1 MIYEAYFSL
10 MTNLSF
16 LTTHGAPRSIM
27 LTSSGPKEGK
37 SNSSLCLATV
47 LAATGKSVIL
57 VDADIRNPSL
67 NRYLSIPN
75 DAGLSHYLSGD
86 DNLDDM
92 ISELPQFGFSII
104 TAGKMPPN
112 AAELLGSDR
121 MAMLIE
127 TLLTR
132 FEIGRAHV

>member
-27 LTSSGPKEGK
+27 LTSSRPKEGK

-67 NRYLSIPN
+67 NRYFSIPN

-92 ISELPQFGFSII
+92 ISELPSSDFWSSPTEKFRQKRPS
-104 TAGKMPPN
+104 PP
-112 AAELLGSDR
+112 AAIAWR
-121 MAMLIE
+121 I
-127 TLLTR
+127 LTKQ
-132 FEIGRAHV
+132 